1 MSNNNT
7 LFGSPYSSSNPFYN
21 SSAPSL
27 DESLANSYARLEALK
42 KQYNQ
47 QIPNNQQS
55 TVFSEIEHEL
65 KDLSEDELM
74 FITQSKDY
82 QVINQK
88 YQNEFSQFLINKF
101 SAEYLQSGNTRTLEE
116 MLLTIKREK
125 EKYKDKFASDIT
137 EIRDQNRA
145 LLDRN
150 DELSKNNKDL
160 QKQLEEIKARLWKDE
175 KDE

>member
-1 MSNNNT
+1 
-7 LFGSPYSSSNPFYN
+7 
-21 SSAPSL
+21 
-27 DESLANSYARLEALK
+27 
-42 KQYNQ
+42 
-47 QIPNNQQS
+47 
-55 TVFSEIEHEL
+55 
-65 KDLSEDELM
+65 
-74 FITQSKDY
+74 
-82 QVINQK
+82 
-88 YQNEFSQFLINKF
+88 
-101 SAEYLQSGNTRTLEE
+101 

-125 EKYKDKFASDIT
+125 EKYKDKFASDIN